1 MFKRII
7 AVILVMFSLPFIIG
21 VGDPMPDAD
30 FVYVEDAEYN
40 SRDPQRMTYAADI
53 RLARRLF
60 ETLVDLDFNDLS
72 RNPGA
77 AERWEVSEDGLTYTF
92 YIRENAYWSNGDP
105 LTSHD
110 YIYAWRRAMI
120 PDTAAGYAL
129 FLFVIDGAQDF
140 YKYREAQLAE
150 YVKHTGQ
157 AGGSEAQARDLWGEA
172 LKKFDEMVGVRAID
186 DKTIEVTIKQRTS
199 YFLDLVAFATYM
211 PVHAQSV
218 EAGVAYNVESGR
230 RLDDPTYWND
240 PKRLIGNG
248 PYVLKKRKFR
258 QYSFLTANP
267 YYWNRDS
274 LKNQSLLARIIYDD
288 MAMLMAYDQG
298 VVDYVPQVSNTL
310 TYDLVEQRDRD
321 DVHVTP
327 VAGTY
332 IYNFNCLPRLNNGKP
347 NPLADW
353 RVRRALC
360 VAIDRDQLGEN
371 ITRLNEPPAYS
382 FVPPGSCAGYDPP
395 VEAAP
400 IFDPEA
406 ARALLLEAGYAD
418 GSEVKGLSI
427 LYNTGS
433 GHDQIAQ
440 AVKNMWEEHLGV
452 VVTLEGVESKISSQ
466 RGRSQDY
473 TIRRAGWYGDYA
485 DPTSWLDIRSS
496 KDENNTTKWSNPEYD
511 ALLAKAAL
519 VEDPAER
526 MRLLQE
532 AEAILLRECP
542 QAVLYHYVVVSLF
555 DPKKVKGLEL
565 NAWTRDRFE
574 QVSVIRQG
582 VND

>member
-1 MFKRII
+1 MLKRII
-7 AVILVMFSLPFIIG
+7 VLILVVFSLPFVIG
-21 VGDPMPDAD
+21 VGDPMPEAD
-30 FVYVEDAEYN
+30 FVFVEDAEYN
-40 SRDPQRMTYAADI
+40 SRDPQRMSYLADI
-53 RLARRLF
+53 RLANRMF

-92 YIRENAYWSNGDP
+92 YIRDDAYWSNGDA

-120 PDTAAGYAL
+120 PDTAAAYAF

-140 YKYREAQLAE
+140 YKFREAQLAE
-150 YVKHTGQ
+150 YALGAAV
-157 AGGSEAQARDLWGEA
+157 AGGSGVEAEGLWEEA
-172 LKKFDEMVGVRAID
+172 LEKFDEMVGVRAID
-186 DKTIEVTIKQRTS
+186 DKTIEVTLKRRTS

-211 PVHAQSV
+211 PVHAASV
-218 EAGVAYNVESGR
+218 EAGVTYNAETGVR
-230 RLDDPTYWND
+230 MDDPTYWNN
-240 PKRLIGNG
+240 PKRLIVNG
-248 PYVLKKRKFR
+248 PYVLNKRKFR
-258 QYSFLTANP
+258 QYSYLTANP

-274 LKNQSLLARIIYDD
+274 LKNHSILARIISDD

-310 TYDLVEQRDRD
+310 THDMVSRKGRN

-327 VAGTY
+327 LAGTY
-332 IYNFNCLPRLNNGKP
+332 IYNFNCSPKLNNGEP

-360 VAIDRDQLGEN
+360 MAIDRRQLGEK

-395 VEAAP
+395 VEAGP
-400 IFDPEA
+400 VFDPA
-406 ARALLLEAGYAD
+406 GARDLLREAGFAD
-418 GSEVKGLSI
+418 GSEVKGVSI

-433 GHDQIAQ
+433 GHDKIAQ
-440 AVKNMWEEHLGV
+440 AVKSMWKEHLGV

-473 TIRRAGWYGDYA
+473 TVRRAGWYGDYA

-496 KDENNTTKWSNPEYD
+496 QDENNTTKWSNPEYD
-511 ALLAKAAL
+511 GLLVRAA
-519 VEDPAER
+519 EEQDPVER
-526 MRLLQE
+526 MRLLRE
-532 AEAILLRECP
+532 AEAIMLKECP
-542 QAVLYHYVVVSLF
+542 QVVLFHYVNVSLF
-555 DPKKVKGLEL
+555 DPEKVKGLEL

-574 QVSVIRQG
+574 DVYAVDRG
-582 VND
+582 GK

>member
-1 MFKRII
+1 MFKRI
-7 AVILVMFSLPFIIG
+7 ALVILVMFSLPFVIG
-21 VGDPMPDAD
+21 VGDPMPKAD
-30 FVYVEDAEYN
+30 FVFVEDAEYN
-40 SRDPQRMTYAADI
+40 SRDPQRMTYLADI
-53 RLARRLF
+53 RLASRLF
-60 ETLVDLDFNDLS
+60 ETLVDMDFNDMS

-77 AERWEVSEDGLTYTF
+77 AERWEISEDGRTYTF
-92 YIRENAYWSNGDP
+92 YIREDAYWSNGDP

-129 FLFVIDGAQDF
+129 FLFTIEGGQEF
-140 YKYREAQLAE
+140 YHYREAQLAD
-150 YVKHTGQ
+150 YAKQ
-157 AGGSEAQARDLWGEA
+157 AKLTSGSEAKAMGLWKEA
-172 LKKFDEMVGVRAID
+172 LEKFDEMVGVRAID
-186 DKTIEVTIKQRTS
+186 DKTLEVTIKQRTD
-199 YFLDLVAFATYM
+199 YFLDLVSFATYM
-211 PVHAQSV
+211 PVHAASV
-218 EAGVAYNVESGR
+218 EAGVTYSAETGR
-230 RLDDPTYWND
+230 RMDDSSYWNN
-240 PKRLIGNG
+240 PKRLIVNG
-248 PYVLKKRKFR
+248 PYVLNKRKFR
-258 QYSFLTANP
+258 QYSYLTANP
-267 YYWNRDS
+267 KYWNRGS
-274 LKNQSLLARIIYDD
+274 LKNQSLLARIISDD

-298 VVDYVPQVSNTL
+298 VVDYVPQVSTAIA
-310 TYDLVEQRDRD
+310 YDLLARDRD

-332 IYNFNCLPRLNNGKP
+332 IYNFNCSPKLNNGEP

-360 VAIDRDQLGEN
+360 AAIDRKQLVAK

-395 VEAAP
+395 VESAP
-400 IFDPEA
+400 IFDPQA
-406 ARALLLEAGYAD
+406 ARDLLKEAGYAD

-433 GHDQIAQ
+433 GHDKAAQ
-440 AVKNMWEEHLGV
+440 AVKKMWEEHLGV

-511 ALLAKAAL
+511 ALLVRASKEGDSA
-519 VEDPAER
+519 VR
-526 MRLLQE
+526 MRLLRE

-542 QAVLYHYVVVSLF
+542 HAVLYHYVVVSLF
-555 DPKKVKGLEL
+555 DPEKVKGLRL

-574 QVSVIRQG
+574 EVYAVDRG
-582 VND
+582 DN